1 MAVTG
6 ITSCLQLTNTS
17 TTTTKQIALLVP
29 LTTHH
34 TTIDSLESS
43 IRTRTLASLSSSTVL
58 AWPRI
63 QLRLWV
69 LYSLHSRSS
78 RHYSI
83 CSTSLAAVRS
93 SSRLCRLS
101 PSEPVRPRQESFW
114 YSDPERK
121 AQDFLVSPKYYWRP
135 CNLRDMIWRTLLL
148 VIIIP

>member
-6 ITSCLQLTNTS
+6 IASCLQLTNTS
-17 TTTTKQIALLVP
+17 TTTTRTTTTKQIALLVP

-43 IRTRTLASLSSSTVL
+43 IRTRTLASLSSTVL

-69 LYSLHSRSS
+69 LYSLHSHSS

-101 PSEPVRPRQESFW
+101 MSEPVRPRQESFW

-148 VIIIP
+148 Y